1 MKAVGDKEALTEKT
15 ANRWLHVRRGTDELK
30 GTLRTTRIQ

>member
-15 ANRWLHVRRGTDELK
+15 ANGWLHVPRGTDELK
-30 GTLRTTRIQ
+30 GTLRTTRIK